1 MRVTGLDHLVLNV
14 TDVERSLSY
23 YCDVLGLAA
32 ERVDRWRN
40 GEVPFPSV
48 RIDSGTIIDLLQ
60 GARQGENLDH
70 LCLVLPAADW
80 EEAVRTGGIE
90 ILGGPAERFGAR
102 GSGMSIYT
110 RDPDGNTIEL
120 RHYGD

>member
-14 TDVERSLSY
+14 SDVERSLSY

-32 ERVDRWRN
+32 ERVERWRM

-48 RIDSGTIIDLLQ
+48 RIDSATIIDLLE
-60 GARQGENLDH
+60 GARDGENLDH

-80 EEAVRTGGIE
+80 EEAVRTPGIE

-102 GSGMSIYT
+102 GSGMSVYT